1 MMFDFIKDLFNKNQ
15 QTKITD
21 TKYSYLFEP
30 APLDEWVCLDLELTG
45 LDPKTDHI
53 LSIGAVKIAK
63 DATGYIIDTANP
75 LSIVCRPPIMPD
87 TDSIVIHGLRPMDL
101 ENGTSYSDMLDRLLP
116 FIGSRPVVGF
126 YVNMDIAFL
135 NTLIKPKIGTKL
147 PNALIDVSTL
157 DVKLRQKTNKNSDIP
172 IDKRHLSELLGAY
185 DIPIL
190 PAHDSMNDALMTAM
204 LFCHL
209 KHQLG

>member
-15 QTKITD
+15 QTKLTD

-126 YVNMDIAFL
+126 YVNMDIAF
-135 NTLIKPKIGTKL
+135 
-147 PNALIDVSTL
+147 
-157 DVKLRQKTNKNSDIP
+157 
-172 IDKRHLSELLGAY
+172 
-185 DIPIL
+185 
-190 PAHDSMNDALMTAM
+190 
-204 LFCHL
+204 
-209 KHQLG
+209 

>member
-1 MMFDFIKDLFNKNQ
+1 
-15 QTKITD
+15 
-21 TKYSYLFEP
+21 
-30 APLDEWVCLDLELTG
+30 
-45 LDPKTDHI
+45 
-53 LSIGAVKIAK
+53 
-63 DATGYIIDTANP
+63 
-75 LSIVCRPPIMPD
+75 
-87 TDSIVIHGLRPMDL
+87 
-101 ENGTSYSDMLDRLLP
+101 MLDQLLP

-126 YVNMDIAFL
+126 YVSMDIAFL

-147 PNALIDVSTL
+147 PNAFIDVSTL

-209 KHQLG
+209 NHQLN